1 MLLPLQGASI
11 GAVGVTQGVATLAL
25 GYVLHWAFSPP
36 FKHVTA
42 SATSAYQPISISTH
56 NPRRQPLC
64 SCGHADVSPWPFA
77 AQRPYVL
84 MLLCPYVSR
93 VSGSQP
99 CHATASAL
107 MFLIVWG
114 AAPIPKLCFLCSLC
128 SYVSAVSAKLSAK
141 QSVPALSAKQRTTSH
156 QQARFTPPAS
166 AYSPPWR
173 QSCGGTHH

>member
-64 SCGHADVSPWPFA
+64 SCGHADVSPWPSA

-84 MLLCPYVSR
+84 MFPALAAAMPRYGVSPYFSYSMGRSPHTKV
-93 VSGSQP
+93 
-99 CHATASAL
+99 
-107 MFLIVWG
+107 MFLM
-114 AAPIPKLCFLCSLC
+114 
-128 SYVSAVSAKLSAK
+128 
-141 QSVPALSAKQRTTSH
+141 
-156 QQARFTPPAS
+156 
-166 AYSPPWR
+166 
-173 QSCGGTHH
+173 

>member
-11 GAVGVTQGVATLAL
+11 GAVGVTQGVASLAL

-64 SCGHADVSPWPFA
+64 SCGHADVSPWPSA

-93 VSGSQP
+93 VSGS
-99 CHATASAL
+99 HATL
-107 MFLIVWG
+107 RRQ
-114 AAPIPKLCFLCSLC
+114 PLCFLCSLC
-128 SYVSAVSAKLSAK
+128 SYVSAVSAKKNNVTSTSPIYSACFGIFTAMASIMRRYTPLSSSMRFA
-141 QSVPALSAKQRTTSH
+141 SWRVSSLICSIVPTCLLML
-156 QQARFTPPAS
+156 
-166 AYSPPWR
+166 
-173 QSCGGTHH
+173 

>member
-11 GAVGVTQGVATLAL
+11 GAVGGTQGVASLAL

-42 SATSAYQPISISTH
+42 SATSAYQPIAISTH

-64 SCGHADVSPWPFA
+64 SCGHADVSPWPSA

-84 MLLCPYVSR
+84 MLLCPYVCR
-93 VSGSQP
+93 VSGSHTTLRRQP
-99 CHATASAL
+99 
-107 MFLIVWG
+107 
-114 AAPIPKLCFLCSLC
+114 LCFLCSLC
-128 SYVSAVSAKLSAK
+128 SYV
-141 QSVPALSAKQRTTSH
+141 PAQSAKQRTTSH
-156 QQARFTPPAS
+156 QQATQTRFTPPAS

>member
-93 VSGSQP
+93 VSGS
-99 CHATASAL
+99 HATL
-107 MFLIVWG
+107 RRQ
-114 AAPIPKLCFLCSLC
+114 PLCFLCSLC
-128 SYVSAVSAKLSAK
+128 SYVSAVSAK
-141 QSVPALSAKQRTTSH
+141 QPVPALSAKQRTTSH
-156 QQARFTPPAS
+156 QQTRARFTPPAS
-166 AYSPPWR
+166 AYSPP
-173 QSCGGTHH
+173 